1 LIGEA
6 LASMDL
12 QNRVPS
18 SETRS
23 GVERDKRR
31 SFGAFPLPGIGS
43 SITFGFQLRRRA
55 WLRALVMSSTPARW
69 SIDGTRH
76 RADLRKKATGNRFQ
90 GYSVGSNG
98 LASQIKAK
106 ASQKRIAAVAATA
119 KTTRTKKDEPP
130 IAGPPIAR

>member
-1 LIGEA
+1 MKLSRYAINLKPAPRGVPRSGPLPARQIRTDITLIGEA

-43 SITFGFQLRRRA
+43 SIILWFSAAQASLAKG
-55 WLRALVMSSTPARW
+55 
-69 SIDGTRH
+69 
-76 RADLRKKATGNRFQ
+76 TGN
-90 GYSVGSNG
+90 VVDPGSLVN
-98 LASQIKAK
+98 
-106 ASQKRIAAVAATA
+106 
-119 KTTRTKKDEPP
+119 
-130 IAGPPIAR
+130 